1 MKQYN
6 MAKIQ
11 KRLRKELDEDR
22 YRHTLGVMYTSAALA
37 MCHGE
42 DLQKAQIAGLLHDC
56 AKCIPNEK
64 KIRMCQK
71 YEIPVSDIELQAP
84 YLLHSKL
91 GAYLAEKK
99 YGVEEREI
107 LSAITWHTTGK
118 PQMTL
123 LEKIVF
129 MADYIE
135 PMRWKAA
142 NLEEIRR
149 MAFQDLD
156 QAVYLTLRDTLHYLE
171 NGSGQV
177 DPMTHEAYQ
186 YYHEQCKDRQ
196 PEG

>member
-1 MKQYN
+1 
-6 MAKIQ
+6 
-11 KRLRKELDEDR
+11 
-22 YRHTLGVMYTSAALA
+22 
-37 MCHGE
+37 
-42 DLQKAQIAGLLHDC
+42 
-56 AKCIPNEK
+56 
-64 KIRMCQK
+64 
-71 YEIPVSDIELQAP
+71 
-84 YLLHSKL
+84 
-91 GAYLAEKK
+91 
-99 YGVEEREI
+99 
-107 LSAITWHTTGK
+107 
-118 PQMTL
+118 MTL

>member
-11 KRLRKELDEDR
+11 KRLRKELDGDR
-22 YRHTLGVMYTSAALA
+22 YCHTLGVMYTSASLA

-71 YEIPVSDIELQAP
+71 YEIPVSDIEFHAP

-99 YGVEEREI
+99 YGVEEAEI

-123 LEKIVF
+123 LEKIIF

-135 PMRWKAA
+135 PMRWKAE

-149 MAFQDLD
+149 LSFQDLD

-171 NGSGQV
+171 KGSGQV
-177 DPMTHEAYQ
+177 DPMTYEAYQ
-186 YYHEQCKDRQ
+186 YYHEACKDRR
-196 PEG
+196 PEE

>member
-11 KRLRKELDEDR
+11 KRLRKELDADR
-22 YRHTLGVMYTSAALA
+22 YCHTLGVMYTSASLA

-71 YEIPVSDIELQAP
+71 YEIPVSDIEFHAP

-99 YGVEEREI
+99 YGVEETEI

-123 LEKIVF
+123 LEKIIF

-149 MAFQDLD
+149 LSFQDLD

-171 NGSGQV
+171 KGSGQV
-177 DPMTHEAYQ
+177 DPMTYEAYQ
-186 YYHEQCKDRQ
+186 YYHEACKDRR
-196 PEG
+196 PEE